1 MKPVDQIY
9 WIKFLLGMLAAVVCV
24 LLNIENLITGA
35 GVGILTYLISDKI
48 LKQLFI
54 NKIDKPSTVTKT
66 GIGIYVI
73 TFVFLWTLLYTIL
86 HFSA

>member
-35 GVGILTYLISDKI
+35 GVSILTYLISDKI

>member
-1 MKPVDQIY
+1 LKPVDQIY